1 MYKLSFEK
9 NFLKA
14 SKKLSNKKR
23 LKLKQLNIVLERLRE
38 NPFSQSLKT
47 HRVDSKNHGKAWSS
61 RVDGDL
67 RIIWNFDS
75 EDRVII
81 LLLDIGGHSGTD
93 KVYKSWE

>member
-14 SKKLSNKKR
+14 SKKLSTKKR
-23 LKLKQLNIVLERLRE
+23 LKINQLNTILERLRE
-38 NPFSQSLKT
+38 NPFSQSLRT
-47 HRVDSKNHGKAWSS
+47 HRVDSKSHGKAWSS

-75 EDRVII
+75 EDKIII
-81 LLLDIGGHSGTD
+81 LVL
-93 KVYKSWE
+93 VR